1 MKLLLEFDPTTT
13 LLSSFLGTNS
23 KSAICFILGAI
34 IWMHLVSCPVLA
46 EDMDMS
52 VPGKNKISDDYSYTG
67 DYTLTTKNWSGETHH
82 VRLLQLDLLGGNT
95 VDAYPIKTG
104 LLTAFAALA
113 LKEQNPDIVSKIAA
127 NWGEMKEF
135 TPDADFGDVQYQRF
149 DGLSWPTLNIKGKA
163 KCVGFSGIFSNQSKV
178 VFGLYCRANHLPES
192 EVETAL
198 KSIIVEE

>member
-95 VDAYPIKTG
+95 TDAYPIKTG

-149 DGLSWPTLNIKGKA
+149 DGLTWPTLKIKGKA
-163 KCVGFSGIFSNQSKV
+163 KCVGFSGIFSGNSNV
-178 VFGLYCRANHLPES
+178 VFRFYCRANDLPES
-192 EVETAL
+192 EVKTAL
-198 KSIIVEE
+198 KSIVVDD